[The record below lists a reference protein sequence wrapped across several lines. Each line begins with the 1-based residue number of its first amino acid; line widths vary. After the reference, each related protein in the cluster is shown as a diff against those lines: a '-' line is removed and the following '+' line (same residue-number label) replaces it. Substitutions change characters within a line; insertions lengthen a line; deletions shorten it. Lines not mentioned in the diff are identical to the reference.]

1 MFVNLWRT
9 APFLRLLLPFAA
21 GITAGM
27 YFPVIPWPCMALCAL
42 LWLLP
47 SFFNLQYRF
56 AWRRVRGVAVLGM
69 MCCFGMALAVAAD
82 IRRDAGW
89 LGHWVEEDM
98 YCVAV
103 LKEPPVKKRKSWK
116 AEVEVVMVRE
126 NETGMLEDGTLQ
138 AEVAGSRREKDGMG
152 TLEGGRKNAADDM
165 KENGTLQAEAR
176 VLPVGKWK
184 PAKGAMLV
192 YFREQPPL
200 DYGSKILI
208 CATPQRITGS
218 GNPGAFDYAR
228 YCAKKNIFHQIF
240 PDSSAWRQ
248 LPGNG
253 GSRLGRWLNISRR
266 YALSMLRKYI
276 PSKEKYGVAQALLI
290 GYRNELDA
298 DIVQAYTNTGVVH
311 IIAISGLH
319 LGLIYVS
326 LLQLLKWLP
335 RRRWA
340 EMLKALL
347 LIAVL
352 WAFSLLTGASAS
364 VLRSAVMFTTIAIGQ
379 FVIGRH
385 SNIYNTLA
393 AAAFLLLCYDPFFLV
408 DAGFQLS
415 FLAVAGIVLCYRPL
429 YDLWMI
435 RNKWLDKLWQMAA
448 VSLAAQAFTWP
459 VCLLYFHQFPNYFLL
474 ANIVAVPLSTLLLYG
489 EIVLMMI
496 AEAPL
501 VAGWVGK
508 ALEWGIFAM
517 NTMIQWIDGIPGAVI
532 NGIAMNVTQMFLL
545 YAITIA
551 VVTAWLLKRKPSL
564 WWALALTAVF
574 VSYGAVRR
582 ICWQRQRLLVIYNLP
597 KLTVVEYV
605 EGRESWRTGDS
616 AGLEH
621 PVLAASQLALGVKES
636 GVFPSVVY
644 LPPPRQT
651 AKSSL
656 PASSAGPLQETPD
669 SSSIPAHQNSTPLS
683 ISYARK
689 GYLLSIAGKRLLI
702 LNTNLRH
709 AHPPLKKIKI
719 DYILLSHNPKVD
731 ISRLQDF
738 FIYEQL
744 IFDAS
749 NSAFQRRKWK
759 NACNELP
766 LRCFSVPEQGAF
778 VVNL

>member
-27 YFPVIPWPCMALCAL
+27 FFPVIPWFCMAACAL
-42 LWLLP
+42 LWLVP
-47 SFFNLQYRF
+47 SFFNLQHQF
-56 AWRRVRGVAVLGM
+56 AWRRIRGSAVLGM
-69 MCCFGMALAVAAD
+69 MCCFGMALAVVAD
-82 IRRDAGW
+82 VRRDADW
-89 LGHWVEEDM
+89 FGHSVKEDM

-126 NETGMLEDGTLQ
+126 DEKERLED
-138 AEVAGSRREKDGMG
+138 
-152 TLEGGRKNAADDM
+152 GRKNAPDD
-165 KENGTLQAEAR
+165 KLQAEMAEGKDGR
-176 VLPVGKWK
+176 GMNAQDEDGKVLAAKWK

-200 DYGSKILI
+200 DYGSRILI
-208 CATPQRITGS
+208 CTMPQRITSS

-228 YCAKKNIFHQIF
+228 YCAKKNIYHQVF
-240 PDSSAWRQ
+240 VDSSAWRQ
-248 LPGNG
+248 LSGNG
-253 GSRLGRWLNISRR
+253 GNRLGRWLNISRR
-266 YALSMLRKYI
+266 YALNMLRKYI
-276 PSKEKYGVAQALLI
+276 PSKEEYGVAQALLI

-335 RRRWA
+335 RKRLA
-340 EMLKALL
+340 EILKALL
-347 LIAVL
+347 LITVL
-352 WAFSLLTGASAS
+352 WGFSLLTGASAS
-364 VLRSAVMFTTIAIGQ
+364 VLRSAVMFTTIAVGQ
-379 FVIGRH
+379 FVIDRH
-385 SNIYNTLA
+385 SNIFNTLA
-393 AAAFLLLCYDPFFLV
+393 GAAFLLLCYDPFSLV

-429 YDLWMI
+429 YDLWI
-435 RNKWLDKLWQMAA
+435 IPNKWLDKLWQMAA

-496 AEAPL
+496 AEVPL
-501 VAGWVGK
+501 VAGLVGK

-517 NTMIQWIDGIPGAVI
+517 NTLIQWIGRIPGAVI
-532 NGIAMNVTQMFLL
+532 NGIAMDMTQMFLL
-545 YAITIA
+545 YGITIVIVA
-551 VVTAWLLKRKPSL
+551 AWLLKRKSAL
-564 WWALALTAVF
+564 WQALGLMAVF
-574 VSYGAVRR
+574 VSYGSVQR
-582 ICWQRQRLLVIYNLP
+582 ISRQRQRLLVIYNLP

-605 EGRESWRTGDS
+605 EGRKSWRTGDS

-621 PVLAASQLALGVKES
+621 PALAASQLALGVKENKN
-636 GVFPSVVY
+636 
-644 LPPPRQT
+644 PPP
-651 AKSSL
+651 A
-656 PASSAGPLQETPD
+656 
-669 SSSIPAHQNSTPLS
+669 
-683 ISYARK
+683 ISYARQS
-689 GYLLSIAGKRLLI
+689 YLFSIAGKRLLI
-702 LNTNLRH
+702 LGANLQH

-738 FIYEQL
+738 FIYKQL
-744 IFDAS
+744 VFDAS

-759 NACNELP
+759 NACNQLP

-778 VVNL
+778 VINL